1 MPANAL
7 VTGGSG
13 LLGLN
18 ILLHEPLLYKF
29 RAVSHKRQLCLPNV
43 QLTEMDLGSLQ
54 SIEEGL
60 KINVPKVVIHTA
72 GMTNVDGCNAD
83 PNAANFIN
91 GILPANLA
99 KVCRDLGIK
108 FVHISTDHLFDGTES
123 FVSEEASPKPLN
135 AYGYSKAL
143 GEEGVLQNNKEAL
156 IVRCNFF
163 TWGPSYR
170 LSFSDFIYNNLAN
183 GQPITL
189 ADDVYYTP
197 ALAQNLIDAIFALL
211 SKDALGIY
219 NVVGSE
225 RLSKYEFGMKMA
237 DIFNQSSDL
246 IKKGSWSSLG
256 ATAIRPSDM
265 SLSDRKLRKFLGYDL
280 GSSKQNIQDLKA
292 LMGTKLF
299 NKVKSL

>member
-1 MPANAL
+1 MLASAL

-18 ILLHEPLLYKF
+18 ILLHEQPLYKF
-29 RAVSHKRQLCLPNV
+29 RTVSHKRQLRLPNV

-60 KINVPKVVIHTA
+60 KNNVPKVVIHTA

-99 KVCRDLGIK
+99 KVCRELGIK
-108 FVHISTDHLFDGTES
+108 LVHISTDHLFDGTES
-123 FVSEEASPKPLN
+123 FVNEEASPKPLN
-135 AYGYSKAL
+135 AYGYSKVL
-143 GEEGVLQNNKEAL
+143 GEEGVLKNNKEAL

-170 LSFSDFIYNNLAN
+170 LSFSDFIYNNLSN
-183 GQPITL
+183 GNPVTL

-197 ALAQNLIDAIFALL
+197 ALAKNLIDAIFALL
-211 SKDALGIY
+211 SKDASGIY

-225 RLSKYEFGMKMA
+225 RLSKYEFGMKIA
-237 DIFNQSSDL
+237 DIFNQSNDL
-246 IKKGSWSSLG
+246 INKGPWSSLG

-265 SLSDRKLRKFLGYDL
+265 SLSDRKLREFLGYDL
-280 GSSKQNIQDLKA
+280 GSSKQNIQDLKD

-299 NKVKSL
+299 SKVKSL

>member
-1 MPANAL
+1 MSANAL

-18 ILLHEPLLYKF
+18 ILLHEPQLYKF
-29 RAVSHKRQLCLPNV
+29 RALSHKRQLNLPNV
-43 QLTEMDLGSLQ
+43 QFNEMDLGSLH

-60 KINVPKVVIHTA
+60 KINTPKVVIHTA
-72 GMTNVDGCNAD
+72 GMTNVDGCNYD

-91 GILPANLA
+91 GIMPANLA

-108 FVHISTDHLFDGTES
+108 FVHISTDHLFDGTER
-123 FVSEEASPKPLN
+123 FVSEETSPKPLN

-170 LSFSDFIYNNLAN
+170 FSFSDFIYNNLSN
-183 GQPITL
+183 GQSITL
-189 ADDVYYTP
+189 VDDVYYTP
-197 ALAQNLIDAIFALL
+197 ALAQNLIDTIFALL
-211 SKDALGIY
+211 SKDASGIY

-237 DIFNQSSDL
+237 KTFNQSSDL
-246 IKKGSWSSLG
+246 IKQGSWSSLG
-256 ATAIRPSDM
+256 AKAIRPYDM
-265 SLSDRKLRKFLGYDL
+265 SLSDNKLCNFLGYDL
-280 GSSKQNIQDLKA
+280 GSSRQNIQDLKA

>member
-1 MPANAL
+1 MLTNAI

-18 ILLHEPLLYKF
+18 ILLHEPQLYKYH
-29 RAVSHKRQLCLPNV
+29 ALSHKRQLNLLNV
-43 QLTEMDLGSLQ
+43 QLIEMDLGSPQ
-54 SIEEGL
+54 SIEKEL
-60 KINVPKVVIHTA
+60 KTNSPKVVIHTA
-72 GMTNVDGCNAD
+72 GMTNVDGCNDD
-83 PNAANFIN
+83 PNAANYIN

-99 KVCRDLGIK
+99 KVCHDLGIK
-108 FVHISTDHLFDGTES
+108 FVHISTDHLFDGKES

-143 GEEGVLQNNKEAL
+143 GEEGVLKNNQEAL

-170 LSFSDFIYNNLAN
+170 LSFSDFIYNNLLN
-183 GQPITL
+183 RQPITL

-197 ALAQNLIDAIFALL
+197 VLAKNLINAVFALV
-211 SKDALGIY
+211 SKNAHGIF

-225 RLSKYEFGMKMA
+225 RLSKYDFGMKMA
-237 DIFNQSSDL
+237 DIFNQRSDP
-246 IKKGSWSSLG
+246 INRGSWSSLG
-256 ATAIRPSDM
+256 AKAPRPSDM

-299 NKVKSL
+299 NTVRSL

>member
-1 MPANAL
+1 MPVSAF

-18 ILLHEPLLYKF
+18 ILLHEPPQYKF
-29 RAVSHKRQLCLPNV
+29 RALSHNRQLTLPNV
-43 QLTEMDLGSLQ
+43 QATEMDLASLQ

-60 KINVPKVVIHTA
+60 KINPPKVVIHTA
-72 GMTNVDGCNAD
+72 GMTNVDGCNDD
-83 PNAANFIN
+83 PNAANFVN

-123 FVSEEASPKPLN
+123 FVSEEAAPKPLN

-170 LSFSDFIYNNLAN
+170 LSFSDFIYNNLSN

-189 ADDVYYTP
+189 ADDVHYTP

-211 SKDALGIY
+211 SKDASGIY

-237 DIFNQSSDL
+237 DILNQSSDL

-256 ATAIRPSDM
+256 VKAIRPSDM
-265 SLSDRKLRKFLGYDL
+265 SLSDLKLRNFLGNDL
-280 GSSKQNIQDLKA
+280 GSSNQNIQDLRA